1 MSTGGS
7 FGTCSLLLQHLGLAQ
22 LTAAIAALAVATDMQ
37 PSAWPRGDIR
47 TPLRGVCPIPPLV
60 TQNQRI
66 KQLRI
71 QNIMHIPTYSVRPA
85 QAARHSST
93 ASGSTKAQTVASA
106 VQQRQQTTRPMAGTL
121 RNLVSLGIGAPQY
134 WWPPL
139 QKPCRQQ
146 GPAGVPLAWPTA
158 AAAHQS
164 SASPKQ
170 HQPLFPAK
178 QHQPL
183 NPATAAGGQRPKR
196 SRLWPT
202 PTRPRQTRRP

>member
-1 MSTGGS
+1 MQRRRAGEFRALMIYCSYCSDSRSGFNVLVRRAAWCS
-7 FGTCSLLLQHLGLAQ
+7 SCSHASLLAHIDVLSRHARRMTLQTCYRCLSSRI
-22 LTAAIAALAVATDMQ
+22 TA
-37 PSAWPRGDIR
+37 
-47 TPLRGVCPIPPLV
+47 
-60 TQNQRI
+60 
-66 KQLRI
+66 
-71 QNIMHIPTYSVRPA
+71 
-85 QAARHSST
+85 
-93 ASGSTKAQTVASA
+93 
-106 VQQRQQTTRPMAGTL
+106 TR
-121 RNLVSLGIGAPQY
+121 R
-134 WWPPL
+134 WPPL